1 MAKKKPNYP
10 MNKLATQPLG
20 VTSDSTSGFVP
31 KPLRTNGHSLV
42 FQPIG

>member
-1 MAKKKPNYP
+1 MISLLCNNLKTYLWQKKTNYP

-31 KPLRTNGHSLV
+31 KP
-42 FQPIG
+42 